1 MINRYNDFI
10 FESLMLESILVY
22 SADFKEL
29 LKQIDSPV
37 AKTLLDIESQDL
49 TLANNYIDITK
60 NKEEIS
66 FIPDR
71 KAQEI
76 LKPEFLKKIVYYVGS
91 GGLLKHSE
99 SNREMFDMLE
109 YEPIGDKSYQPN
121 SDEKGE
127 VQKRATST
135 TSGKTY
141 LKVKFPGGI
150 SVVDEQKIRYEDAQK
165 LPFLLNRQPIRI
177 GRGVGAIL
185 RAAKATYPDAQIEE
199 FVNKYKTEFDK
210 LNDVF
215 KQFEIV
221 KGADIAKWYKE
232 ENYQHQSD
240 SSPIG
245 TLGKSCMRQKPSRFF
260 DIYVQNPDVCSLLI
274 LKTEDGKKLRAR
286 ALVWELQS
294 PPGITYMDRTYTHSD
309 ADFDLFRQY
318 AEKKGWYR
326 RPTNDYN
333 NSQEMID
340 PNGKKVDMGH
350 LEVKVDNEDYLYYP
364 YVDTIRHYNSY
375 KGILSTKKIKGT
387 TIELDDT
394 GGGYSGR
401 YECDFCY
408 GDGRTDCPE
417 CDGNGEK
424 GCYNCDGDGEVSCGE
439 CGGDGGLHCH
449 TCDGDGDVECPTCD
463 GEGVDEEGEE
473 CGSCEGNCR
482 ISCEDCGAK
491 GTRECEE
498 CSGGGYEECG
508 DCDGSGRY
516 ECDFCYGDG
525 RVDCPECG

>member
-1 MINRYNDFI
+1 MINRYKDFL

-22 SADFKEL
+22 SADFKEV

-49 TLANNYIDITK
+49 TLANNYIDISD

-76 LKPEFLKKIVYYVGS
+76 LKPEFLRKIVYYVGS

-109 YEPIGDKSYQPN
+109 YEPIGDKTYQPN
-121 SDEKGE
+121 PEEKGE

-141 LKVKFPGGI
+141 LKVKFPGGV
-150 SVVDEQKIRYEDAQK
+150 SVVDEQKIRYEDAEK
-165 LPFLLNRQPIRI
+165 MPFVLNRQKIRV
-177 GRGVGAIL
+177 GRGIRGILGAV
-185 RAAKATYPDAQIEE
+185 KATFPDAQIEE
-199 FVNKYKTEFDK
+199 FVNKYKTEIDK
-210 LNDVF
+210 MNDVF
-215 KQFEIV
+215 RKFEIV
-221 KGADIAKWYKE
+221 KGQDIAKWYKE

-240 SSPIG
+240 VSPGIG

-286 ALVWELQS
+286 ALVWELLS
-294 PPGITYMDRTYTHSD
+294 PSGITYMDRVYTHSD

-318 AEKKGWYR
+318 AERKGWYR

-333 NSQEMID
+333 YSQEMID
-340 PNGKKVDMGH
+340 PDGKKVNMGH
-350 LEVKVDNEDYLYYP
+350 LKVQIAKGDYDYYP
-364 YVDTIRHYNSY
+364 YVDTLRHYNDY
-375 KGILSTKKIKGT
+375 KGILSTEKIKGT
-387 TIELDDT
+387 TIELDCTD
-394 GGGYSGR
+394 GSYSSGC
-401 YECDFCY
+401 EVCS
-408 GDGRTDCPE
+408 GEGRTDCPE
-417 CDGNGEK
+417 CEGNGEKECYSCDGNGEVSCSECR
-424 GCYNCDGDGEVSCGE
+424 GEGGIACPNCDEGEIECQDCSGSGE
-439 CGGDGGLHCH
+439 
-449 TCDGDGDVECPTCD
+449 
-463 GEGVDEEGEE
+463 DEEGEE
-473 CGSCEGNCR
+473 CGNCAGSGR
-482 ISCEDCGAK
+482 NQCEDCGGK
-491 GTRECEE
+491 GNRECED
-498 CSGGGYEECG
+498 CSGGGYI
-508 DCDGSGRY
+508 DCSDCYGTGRY